1 MVVEVFPLWWIG
13 YWIIRSWLLPIVLFS
28 AIFVWFLAIIF
39 LLWVHGYAIVQM
51 RLVYWFG
58 RLFVHLFIKN
68 FCDRERSVIFCEF
81 LLVEAQL

>member
-58 RLFVHLFIKN
+58 GYGRAARFNGEGYKASQTLETVWM
-68 FCDRERSVIFCEF
+68 
-81 LLVEAQL
+81 